1 MTKLYPKN
9 PQAWKVN
16 LGDEVGLPNICD
28 RNCAGCYDD
37 FGSTSLRDS
46 PPDRRRDLY
55 KALGEN
61 WFPSTWKFKPKWR
74 TAIQDHFKNSTKP
87 KLFLFTGRGDPLFY
101 LPCIE
106 AYMKTYKEL
115 GYTGYAS
122 ISTSASLLDKKKLN
136 FLINIGIDEINFN
149 LVATDFKQE
158 TLDKMKMVKQ
168 KMNVATELPLLSIYE
183 EKLLENLSFLNS
195 IGLSYLTLAV
205 TRIYSRAGAE
215 KLQQVLPEDTKIT
228 QLSEKE
234 ACIENE
240 PMAGRIMKEIRRR
253 GYNIPVFYQSSDGDV
268 REAI

>member
-1 MTKLYPKN
+1 MTKHYPKN
-9 PQAWKVN
+9 PRAWKVN

-28 RNCAGCYDD
+28 QNCAGCYND
-37 FGSTSLRDS
+37 FESTSLKDS

-55 KALGEN
+55 KELGEK
-61 WFPSTWKFKPKWR
+61 WFPSTWKFKPEWR
-74 TAIQDHFKNSTKP
+74 TTIQNHFKNSTKP

-115 GYTGYAS
+115 NYDGYAS
-122 ISTSASLLDKKKLN
+122 VSTSASLLDEKKLN
-136 FLINIGIDEINFN
+136 FLIDIGIDEINFN
-149 LVATDFKQE
+149 LVATNFKQE
-158 TLDKMKMVKQ
+158 TLDKMRKVKQ

-183 EKLLENLSFLNS
+183 KKLLENLSFLNS
-195 IGLSYLTLAV
+195 IGLSYLTLSV

-215 KLQQVLPEDTKIT
+215 KLQQVLSKDTKIT

-240 PMAGRIMKEIRRR
+240 PMLNRVMEEIKRRK
-253 GYNIPVFYQSSDGDV
+253 YNIPVFYQKSDGDT
-268 REAI
+268 REII